1 MSHFAYKN
9 EEFHAEGVAL
19 NRIAE
24 EVGTPFY
31 CYSAGAIEDAY
42 LNLTRALSGLDAS
55 IFYSV
60 KANSNQAVIA
70 TLGRLGSGA
79 DVVSEGEMRRA
90 LAAGIAPRK
99 IVFAGI
105 GKSEQELAAAL
116 DCGILQINVESREEL
131 SLLSRIAS
139 QRGQKASIALRIN
152 PDVDA
157 KTHRHI
163 TTGTAENKFGISIDE
178 ARELAAVMDS
188 FPGVALEGLAL
199 HIGSQL
205 TDVEPFRQA
214 YRRVISLYREFQSQ
228 GLPLKRFDFGG
239 GLGITYR
246 DESPP
251 DVQAYG
257 RMIHEEAEGLDAEL
271 AFEPGRF
278 VVGNAGILVSRVL
291 YVKNG
296 SERRFVIL
304 DAAMNDLLRPMLYE
318 AWHDMLPVRQADPD
332 APMTPMD
339 IVGPI
344 CESTDKFAD
353 QRDLPPLKAGDLI
366 AICST
371 GAYSAVMASTYNS
384 RLLAPEVMVSGD
396 RFAVVRPRQDYAD
409 LIARDRL
416 PDWLAAGNDSK
427 ARGAA

>member
-1 MSHFAYKN
+1 MSHFVYKN
-9 EEFHAEGVAL
+9 ETLHAESVPL
-19 NRIAE
+19 DRIAA

-31 CYSAGAIEDAY
+31 CYSGGAIEEAY
-42 LNLTRALSGLDAS
+42 LSLTQALSGLNAS

-90 LAAGIAPRK
+90 LAAGIAPKR

-105 GKSEQELAAAL
+105 GKSEKELAAAL
-116 DCGILQINVESREEL
+116 DCGILQINVESRDEL
-131 SLLSRIAS
+131 ALLSRIAL
-139 QRGQKASIALRIN
+139 QKGQKASVALRIN

-163 TTGTAENKFGISIDE
+163 TTGTAQNKFGIGIDE
-178 ARELAAVMDS
+178 ARALAAEMDS

-205 TDVEPFRQA
+205 TEVEPFRQA
-214 YRRVISLYREFQSQ
+214 YRRVINLYRAFQAQ
-228 GLPLKRFDFGG
+228 GLPLRRFDLGG
-239 GLGITYR
+239 GLGITYK

-251 DVQAYG
+251 DVQAYA
-257 RMIHEEAEGLDAEL
+257 RMIREEVEGLDAEL

-278 VVGNAGILVSRVL
+278 IVGNAGILVSRVL

-304 DAAMNDLLRPMLYE
+304 DAAMNDLIRPMLYE
-318 AWHDMLPVRQADPD
+318 AWHEMLPARQADAD
-332 APMTPMD
+332 APMMPMD
-339 IVGPI
+339 IVGPV
-344 CESTDKFAD
+344 CESTDKFAE
-353 QRDLPPLKAGDLI
+353 QRALPPLKAGDLI
-366 AICST
+366 AICSS

-384 RLLAPEVMVSGD
+384 RLLAPEVLVSGD
-396 RFAVVRPRQDYAD
+396 RFAVVRPRETYAD

-416 PDWLAAGNDSK
+416 PEWLSTGKESK